1 MTKKINY
8 DSLVDQALRNVV
20 FEVLKNLETDHETYA
35 SQYYITIDT
44 NHDNVIIPKNLSVKY
59 PETLTIV
66 LEHQFWDLNVSD
78 NKFSVVLSFNNK
90 KYKLEIGFNAII
102 QFTDPSADFSL
113 QFNNPYKK
121 NAELNFSKKIEKNE
135 KNNSDENHTSKEIG
149 QLISLEKYKSEKD
162 E

>member
-66 LEHQFWDLNVSD
+66 LEHQFWDLSVSD
-78 NKFSVVLSFNNK
+78 NKFSVVLSFNNI

-121 NAELNFSKKIEKNE
+121 NSELNSPNKENNIQKSSFNE
-135 KNNSDENHTSKEIG
+135 EQKSKEKG